1 MYASGSTHHG
11 AGADAVWVKAPLGVQ
26 EVLVRQEPATYF
38 VPPYVGVKGWVGA
51 RLAAVEDDQ
60 LRALLVQSYCLV
72 APARLRA
79 EVED

>member
-1 MYASGSTHHG
+1 
-11 AGADAVWVKAPLGVQ
+11 
-26 EVLVRQEPATYF
+26 
-38 VPPYVGVKGWVGA
+38 VGVKGWVGA